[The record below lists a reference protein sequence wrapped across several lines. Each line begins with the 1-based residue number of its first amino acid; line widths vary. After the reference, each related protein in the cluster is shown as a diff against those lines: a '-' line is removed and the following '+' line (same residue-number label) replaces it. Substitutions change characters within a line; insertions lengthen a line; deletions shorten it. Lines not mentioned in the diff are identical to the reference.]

1 MRDGLT
7 TTITLQTILGHPQT
21 NLIASTDEEGFFL
34 AAKSIRGEGEYRL
47 RWCESQV
54 GVYSIQRVFEMLVR
68 VSESP
73 EYEIED
79 ELDQVSLSDGFR
91 GFWWSAFL
99 KRRQGRVRLI
109 FHLEKPANGETN
121 MFAGY
126 AVPEELLA
134 FAKAHVE
141 RLSEIDDN
149 RQATADDD

>member
-1 MRDGLT
+1 
-7 TTITLQTILGHPQT
+7 
-21 NLIASTDEEGFFL
+21 
-34 AAKSIRGEGEYRL
+34 
-47 RWCESQV
+47 
-54 GVYSIQRVFEMLVR
+54 MLVR